1 MADKK
6 KDTAT
11 KKASKKDA
19 TPKATLPPSGFRV
32 AVREILR
39 SKSALTALIII
50 ILILVNG
57 IFSMSEIAVISAR
70 KSSLSTDV
78 KKGSKAADNRV

>member
-1 MADKK
+1 MNE
-6 KDTAT
+6 
-11 KKASKKDA
+11 
-19 TPKATLPPSGFRV
+19 V
-32 AVREILR
+32 IV
-39 SKSALTALIII
+39 II

-78 KKGSKAADNRV
+78 KKVSDKIPK

>member
-1 MADKK
+1 MNE
-6 KDTAT
+6 
-11 KKASKKDA
+11 
-19 TPKATLPPSGFRV
+19 V
-32 AVREILR
+32 IV
-39 SKSALTALIII
+39 II

-78 KKGSKAADNRV
+78 KKGSKAADIDAGNRNKIAAGSDWTTGSTPAEAPLPPAG